1 MSYASVLVHVDH
13 EAPLE
18 GRCSIAAELADR
30 FHALLIGVAAWA
42 PMAVFP
48 PAEEVSEKPAV
59 GDFHLQDM
67 KTLLDQKGKEFCA
80 AFGTPDRRVE
90 WRSILDFP
98 TEAVARQARA
108 ADLVIIANLGES
120 KDPFRALDPG
130 STILKAGRPVLVVPK
145 GLASLTPRRIAVAWK
160 DVREARRAVV
170 DALPLLRAAEEIVL
184 IEILE
189 EGDENGSAHRLK
201 DVASH
206 LARHRVVTVTRQVR
220 PADVTAGDA
229 LVRFVKDAN
238 MDVLIA
244 GAYGHSRLGEWAF
257 GGVTRGL
264 LAGSPICCLFSN

>member
-13 EAPLE
+13 EAPLG

-108 ADLVIIANLGES
+108 ADLVIIRGPAQS
-120 KDPFRALDPG
+120 
-130 STILKAGRPVLVVPK
+130 GRRWPTSI
-145 GLASLTPRRIAVAWK
+145 GRSSLMYQFTECTVEKYMTRSVM
-160 DVREARRAVV
+160 
-170 DALPLLRAAEEIVL
+170 
-184 IEILE
+184 
-189 EGDENGSAHRLK
+189 
-201 DVASH
+201 
-206 LARHRVVTVTRQVR
+206 TVTRQATVYESMISILFQSSKM
-220 PADVTAGDA
+220 A
-229 LVRFVKDAN
+229 LRWE
-238 MDVLIA
+238 L
-244 GAYGHSRLGEWAF
+244 
-257 GGVTRGL
+257 
-264 LAGSPICCLFSN
+264 